1 LTNGFIGGIL
11 YIKMGNQHKA
21 NVKLE
26 TEGNKMKNSDK
37 VVIEI
42 LEGLIKA
49 AEEDTPITEFGKEFK
64 EGKIQGMQTAITIL
78 KGE

>member
-1 LTNGFIGGIL
+1 
-11 YIKMGNQHKA
+11 
-21 NVKLE
+21 
-26 TEGNKMKNSDK
+26 MKNSDK